1 VITCTTIL
9 KPREDSREPFERLLK
24 TLVRNVRE
32 HEPGTTLFQLVR
44 SQNVPRT
51 YLVIEQ
57 YADKDALAFH
67 SRTDYLKATVPEMLT
82 YLEEAPKLDS
92 FDPVE

>member
-1 VITCTTIL
+1 MITCTTIL
-9 KPREDSREPFERLLK
+9 RPREDSREPFERLLK
-24 TLVRNVRE
+24 QLVRNVRE

-44 SQNVPRT
+44 SQNAPRT

-57 YADKDALAFH
+57 YRDKDALAVH

-82 YLEEAPKLDS
+82 YLEEEPKLDS

>member
-1 VITCTTIL
+1 LITCTTIL
-9 KPREDSREPFERLLK
+9 KPREDKEEPFERLLK
-24 TLVRNVRE
+24 ELVRNVRQ

-44 SQNVPRT
+44 SQSAPRT

-57 YADKDALAFH
+57 YADKDALAAH
-67 SRTDYLKATVPEMLT
+67 SKTEYLKATVPEMLT
-82 YLEEAPKLDS
+82 YLEEPPQLDS